1 MAVFVLDKH
10 HKPLMPCPQGQLRV
24 VLKSVLDS
32 CWNADGQEYIKYIP
46 SRSVLQIV
54 WLRKVLLKV
63 LPSKQILIV
72 AKQEWQLSAQ
82 RAQMFLLFH
91 FSILNIAVKAN
102 YRHAHRASC
111 ASQKRA
117 NHRRRRRSATVIVL
131 QDLITGNGEKNGS
144 LPVSSIVLIR

>member
-54 WLRKVLLKV
+54 WLRKVLLKDT
-63 LPSKQILIV
+63 
-72 AKQEWQLSAQ
+72 
-82 RAQMFLLFH
+82 
-91 FSILNIAVKAN
+91 AVKIDPDCRETGMAIVRTKGTDVFALSFFN
-102 YRHAHRASC
+102 LEYSGQSIHIAM
-111 ASQKRA
+111 QKRA